1 MANIQLLSNAA
12 SPLKSLLTATNVWSP
27 FEYSVKSSAPNLSR
41 SRVEVKGSAPSN
53 LDKNRTEVFRVPR
66 FGLWSG
72 LTIKIGIR
80 VNCIV
85 PATADATSVKD
96 FSNWLGLFLM
106 QNVTLATHNK
116 VICTIPAE
124 ALLFESTYARDSDTR
139 HTLGYLEGENAAGSL
154 YNVVH
159 GQAPADLTKL
169 TYFHIPV
176 PFSCFESTSCYW
188 DTSFVESLQISV
200 QLAEKTSS
208 VMSNSLEV
216 SDWVYESVDCHFD
229 YLAVDDATRKSIQ
242 TSNCNIDRGILTMLA
257 SNYFQEQSFTTAAV
271 TYANAANVDALD
283 LTVQIRCNGLCSHT
297 FWRLVDVSTNAEYNK
312 GSSLGE
318 SVVEYGATGA
328 VETKTAGWTRAVL
341 SASGTTLVDIKVEDT
356 LIGFGGGM
364 SRGLSST
371 SSATAG
377 QYNTTSSKTDG
388 FNVITWGLDSRATSY
403 DSGSCSFKECVAPT
417 LTVSMAAHKTA
428 ARAGVKYRLEVFH
441 KVLVLNSI
449 SSSDGRVSQ
458 SISI

>member
-41 SRVEVKGSAPSN
+41 SRVEVKGSALSN

-80 VNCIV
+80 VPCIKSDSAV
-85 PATADATSVKD
+85 TVKD

-124 ALLFESTYARDSDTR
+124 ALLFESTYARDSNTR

-154 YNVVH
+154 YNVAH
-159 GQAPADLTKL
+159 GAAPGDFTKL

-229 YLAVDDATRKSIQ
+229 FLAVDDATRKSIQ
-242 TSNCNIDRGILTMLA
+242 TSNYNIDRGILTMLA

-271 TYANAANVDALD
+271 LSLLVAL
-283 LTVQIRCNGLCSHT
+283 S
-297 FWRLVDVSTNAEYNK
+297 
-312 GSSLGE
+312 
-318 SVVEYGATGA
+318 
-328 VETKTAGWTRAVL
+328 
-341 SASGTTLVDIKVEDT
+341 
-356 LIGFGGGM
+356 
-364 SRGLSST
+364 
-371 SSATAG
+371 
-377 QYNTTSSKTDG
+377 
-388 FNVITWGLDSRATSY
+388 
-403 DSGSCSFKECVAPT
+403 P
-417 LTVSMAAHKTA
+417 
-428 ARAGVKYRLEVFH
+428 
-441 KVLVLNSI
+441 
-449 SSSDGRVSQ
+449 
-458 SISI
+458 

>member
-80 VNCIV
+80 VKCIV
-85 PATADATSVKD
+85 PADVNATSIKD

-106 QNVTLATHNK
+106 QNVVLSTHNK

-124 ALLFESTYARDSDTR
+124 ALLFESTYARDSNTR

-159 GQAPADLTKL
+159 GQVPDDLTKL

-188 DTSFVESLQISV
+188 DTSFVES
-200 QLAEKTSS
+200 
-208 VMSNSLEV
+208 
-216 SDWVYESVDCHFD
+216 
-229 YLAVDDATRKSIQ
+229 
-242 TSNCNIDRGILTMLA
+242 
-257 SNYFQEQSFTTAAV
+257 
-271 TYANAANVDALD
+271 
-283 LTVQIRCNGLCSHT
+283 
-297 FWRLVDVSTNAEYNK
+297 
-312 GSSLGE
+312 
-318 SVVEYGATGA
+318 
-328 VETKTAGWTRAVL
+328 
-341 SASGTTLVDIKVEDT
+341 
-356 LIGFGGGM
+356 
-364 SRGLSST
+364 
-371 SSATAG
+371 
-377 QYNTTSSKTDG
+377 
-388 FNVITWGLDSRATSY
+388 
-403 DSGSCSFKECVAPT
+403 
-417 LTVSMAAHKTA
+417 
-428 ARAGVKYRLEVFH
+428 YR
-441 KVLVLNSI
+441 
-449 SSSDGRVSQ
+449 
-458 SISI
+458 

>member
-41 SRVEVKGSAPSN
+41 SRVEVRGSATSN

-72 LTIKIGIR
+72 LTVKIGIK
-80 VNCIV
+80 V
-85 PATADATSVKD
+85 PAMKNATSAKD

-106 QNVTLATHNK
+106 QSVVLSTHNK
-116 VICTIPAE
+116 VICTIPSE
-124 ALLFESTYARDSDTR
+124 ALLFESTYSRDANT
-139 HTLGYLEGENAAGSL
+139 
-154 YNVVH
+154 
-159 GQAPADLTKL
+159 
-169 TYFHIPV
+169 
-176 PFSCFESTSCYW
+176 PFV
-188 DTSFVESLQISV
+188 DTSFVESLQVSV

-208 VMSNSLEV
+208 VMSNSLA
-216 SDWVYESVDCHFD
+216 STDWVYDSVDCHFD
-229 YLAVDDATRKSIQ
+229 FLAVDDATRKSIQ
-242 TSNCNIDRGILTMLA
+242 TSNYNIDRGILTMLA
-257 SNYFQEQSFTTAAV
+257 SNYFQEQSYTTPTLASEGTVKALLAV
-271 TYANAANVDALD
+271 QD

-297 FWRLVDVSTNAEYNK
+297 FWRLIDVSDDVVYNK
-312 GSSLGE
+312 GSALGE
-318 SVVEYGATGA
+318 SVTAYNPTTGA
-328 VETKTAGWTRAVL
+328 LDSQSAGWTRAVL
-341 SASGTTLVDIKVEDT
+341 SASGR
-356 LIGFGGGM
+356 GGM

-371 SSATAG
+371 SSSTAG
-377 QYNTTSSKTDG
+377 KYNTASSKTDG
-388 FNVITWGLDSRATSY
+388 FNVITWGLDARATSY

-417 LTVSMAAHKTA
+417 LTVSMSKHMSTG
-428 ARAGVKYRLEVFH
+428 RTQVKYRLEVFH